1 MKILQRIADFNQ
13 IVPVNAVVNKQNTVN
28 QRFVFQ
34 FYFKF
39 RLKEK
44 SDLEIAWYQT
54 QPAQILRIS
63 PRAERDFFS
72 IEIQFLNL
80 SILAWSCVK
89 IQHDFKLCSFW
100 LKNCIWR
107 WIKNNLFEALMEWF
121 QANNFKN
128 SIEWKFYWFFSR
140 SIKLLEYWPCNVY
153 T

>member
-1 MKILQRIADFNQ
+1 MIWKLLCTKLNRH
-13 IVPVNAVVNKQNTVN
+13 K
-28 QRFVFQ
+28 
-34 FYFKF
+34 YCEY
-39 RLKEK
+39 L
-44 SDLEIAWYQT
+44 
-54 QPAQILRIS
+54 PALN
-63 PRAERDFFS
+63 DFFS

-80 SILAWSCVK
+80 SILTWSCVK

-140 SIKLLEYWPCNVY
+140 SIKLLEYWPCNVHSY
-153 T
+153 FKNVANEKWIRLDRAIQFNQHHSNHRNQLNSIP